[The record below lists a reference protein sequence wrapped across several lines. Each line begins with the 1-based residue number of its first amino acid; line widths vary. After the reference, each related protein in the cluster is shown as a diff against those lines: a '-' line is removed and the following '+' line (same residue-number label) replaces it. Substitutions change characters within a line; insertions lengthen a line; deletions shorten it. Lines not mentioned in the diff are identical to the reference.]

1 MKITNSSQPTRTSEI
16 EYIKQYISS
25 EFIESLD
32 RTQMYEDV
40 KKGLC
45 SLKSRGDGES
55 QYQDYRKFT
64 KVGLTLWNP
73 RSVSDVLSLCP

>member
-40 KKGLC
+40 KKGLY
-45 SLKSRGDGES
+45 SLNLVVME
-55 QYQDYRKFT
+55 
-64 KVGLTLWNP
+64 KVNTRTTENSP
-73 RSVSDVLSLCP
+73 RSG